1 MATIPNWTNVTNS
14 FELGTASPYATLAAS
29 SNYAQGGP
37 FSSSEIK
44 QEVAITDPYGTALV
58 TFARANVLA
67 TDTGTVVLEALD
79 GGGSVLAS
87 ATTGAVAY
95 ATLDVWTR
103 VRLSLELPLG
113 SVTLRLR
120 LLATRTLGSG
130 NSGAAFDDFSLRVFK
145 HLDPVD
151 VLALDFSELPVQPL
165 PTTWQKFHL
174 AWPDLALPSVLVAGG
189 VLAISSPRSY
199 SGQSIAW
206 SDAIAHDVGSCVGA
220 FGDSVV
226 STPSF
231 VFERAAAGS
240 AVDVQISG
248 GTTERGAFTAAAGFT
263 VRCVVR
269 VDEPGFSTACGVI
282 GRGTASLGWSMKID
296 ATGHAQAVLRGASGT
311 KTATS
316 TSTVHDGALHA
327 LVMVYSAAANTLRI
341 YVDRR
346 GYNETSTASGL
357 GAFTVTTA
365 PVRIGRDLST
375 SETMP
380 GQIVEVELFESAY
393 TQAQVESM
401 WTLGTDP
408 TGEID
413 TYARAVAAWVDGEAD
428 ADGATLPGLAS
439 DQVALGHHAASST
452 TGIATCQAMT
462 NLVASFDFEA
472 ASWVLVGVTITKT
485 GGGDEAWDAGA
496 ASVQTIAGD
505 GYVEVTATASAV
517 NVLFGL
523 STTDANV
530 SYETV
535 QYGIDLSGAAGAV
548 HAFESGAL
556 YLSLTTHTPGD
567 VFRVERTGTTITYK
581 KNGSTF
587 KTTMG
592 ASASPMLVDT
602 SLADTGAPAALVG
615 LKLYDAGAPV
625 ALTWTG
631 SVNVAISAAPTLSHS
646 IQDPTGLAR
655 GITIV
660 SPNTSAGFRHTGMTV
675 SAVAKIGVTFY
686 ARASTGTPTI
696 NLRLL
701 SSAAVV
707 KDTVAVALTT
717 LWKRYDVMFDTWDA
731 ATATASVE
739 WVSASGS
746 VTFDLAHVVAIYQA
760 STLALSQHPTL
771 IPAAAAGTFASGV
784 YATCTRT
791 MPTQWSAEG
800 EIDVAGVAT
809 TATPPVLAAVVEVGK
824 AATVDNRRI
833 VRVDDNSASPE
844 LLLYD
849 GGASLASSSEGT
861 AIDWT
866 TPWRLRGRWNRSKT
880 LDNAA
885 NAYGGI
891 VVTGSAA
898 SAVYA
903 QASAWTDDT
912 AVVADTV
919 LIGADTPDAV
929 RLSAYIERVTLRT
942 REKLLP

>member
-1 MATIPNWTNVTNS
+1 MVAIANWTDVTNS
-14 FELGTASPYATLAAS
+14 FELGTAAPYATLAAS

-44 QEVAITDPYGTALV
+44 QEVAIADPYGVAVV

-67 TDTGTVVLEALD
+67 TDTGTVILEALN
-79 GGGSVLAS
+79 GGGSVITS
-87 ATTGAVAY
+87 ATTGAVVY
-95 ATLDVWTR
+95 ATLNVWTR
-103 VRLSLELPLG
+103 SRLALPLPLG
-113 SVTLRLR
+113 AVTLRIR
-120 LLATRTLGSG
+120 LLATRTLGSW

-145 HLDPVD
+145 HLDSQD
-151 VLALDFSELPVQPL
+151 VLALDFSQVPEQPL

-189 VLAISSPRSY
+189 VLSISSTRSFT
-199 SGQSIAW
+199 GQSIAW
-206 SDAIAHDVGSCVGA
+206 SDASIPDAGVCVGA
-220 FGDSVV
+220 FGSGVT

-231 VFERAAAGS
+231 VFSRAAD
-240 AVDVQISG
+240 VDLQISG
-248 GTTERGAFTAAAGFT
+248 GSLERGAFTAAAGFT
-263 VRCVVR
+263 VRVVGR
-269 VDEPGFSTACGVI
+269 VDEVGFSSACGVI
-282 GRGTASLGWSMKID
+282 GRGTSGLGWSMKLD
-296 ATGHAQAVLRGASGT
+296 ATGHVQAVLRGASGT

-327 LVMVYSAAANTLRI
+327 IVMVYSQAASTLRV

-357 GAFTVTTA
+357 GAFTVATA
-365 PVRIGRDLST
+365 PVRIGRDLSS
-375 SETMP
+375 SETLP
-380 GQIVEVELFESAY
+380 GQIAEVELFETAL
-393 TQAQVESM
+393 TEAEIESM
-401 WTLGTDP
+401 WTLGADP

-413 TYARAVAAWVDGEAD
+413 TYTRAVAAWVDGEAD
-428 ADGATLPGLAS
+428 AAGVTLPCMAS
-439 DQVALGHHAASST
+439 DQVALGHHAATST
-452 TGIATCQAMT
+452 TGLATCQVLT

-472 ASWVLVGVTITKT
+472 ASWTWDGVAIAKT
-485 GGGDEAWDAGA
+485 AGVDGYNATASSVESIA
-496 ASVQTIAGD
+496 AD
-505 GYVEVTATASAV
+505 GYVEFRFPTSTKDRTVGLTDVHGTQAQMDFGIYGGFDNNLYTVENGVQSAALTAFVPGTSVIRINKTGSTVTALKDG
-517 NVLFGL
+517 VLFA
-523 STTDANV
+523 TF
-530 SYETV
+530 
-535 QYGIDLSGAAGAV
+535 AASS
-548 HAFESGAL
+548 SGAL
-556 YLSLTTHTPGD
+556 
-567 VFRVERTGTTITYK
+567 
-581 KNGSTF
+581 
-587 KTTMG
+587 
-592 ASASPMLVDT
+592 LVDT
-602 SLADTGAPAALVG
+602 HFYNVGADVSHLR
-615 LKLYDAGAPV
+615 LYDDGAPV
-625 ALTWTG
+625 SLTWANQ
-631 SVNVAISAAPTLSHS
+631 VNVTVTAGADVTHDTR
-646 IQDPTGLAR
+646 DPTGLAR
-655 GITIV
+655 GITIL

-675 SAVAKIGVTFY
+675 SSVAKIGVTFW

-696 NLRLL
+696 NLRLK

-707 KDTVAVALTT
+707 KDTVAVVLTT

-731 ATATASVE
+731 ATATCHVE
-739 WVSASGS
+739 WISASGS
-746 VTFDLAHVVAIYQA
+746 VTFDLAHVVAVYQPG
-760 STLALSQHPTL
+760 TLAEAQHPTL

-800 EIDVAGVAT
+800 EIDVEGVAV

-866 TPWRLRGRWNRSKT
+866 VAWRLRGRWNRSKT

-903 QASAWTDDT
+903 QNASWTDDT
-912 AVVADTV
+912 AVIADTI
-919 LIGADTPDAV
+919 LIGADTPDAI
-929 RLSAYIERVTLRT
+929 RLSAYLSTVTLRT
-942 REKLLP
+942 GPKLLP